1 MTEMER
7 EGLDPVDR
15 LAAADGRYRREAY
28 LFVLAAVEFVVSRL
42 PERRHVS
49 GKELLDG
56 IRELGLGR
64 FGLMTKTVFEHW
76 GVHRTEDFGEI
87 VFRLVGAQLLS
98 KTDEDS
104 MRDFE
109 GAYDFDEAFVEKF
122 PWERAEW
129 EV

>member
-1 MTEMER
+1 MEM

-15 LAAADGRYRREAY
+15 LAASDGRYRREAY
-28 LFVLAAVEFVVSRL
+28 LFVLAAVEFVVGRL
-42 PERRHVS
+42 TERRHVS

-56 IRELGLGR
+56 IRELGLAR
-64 FGLMTKTVFEHW
+64 FGLMTKTVFDHW

-104 MRDFE
+104 MSDFE
-109 GAYDFDEAFVEKF
+109 GVYDFDEAFVEKF